1 MTHDLMC
8 PAGGVE
14 PGDCH
19 CDLID
24 KVRADTVE
32 QIWLASKAR
41 QAAAKVRADTLEKRH
56 RSIDATLTLFS
67 QDIHSLDNCVG
78 DHEARLRTIEQILG
92 GQP

>member
-1 MTHDLMC
+1 MVTHDPMC

-41 QAAAKVRADTLEKRH
+41 QAAK
-56 RSIDATLTLFS
+56 I
-67 QDIHSLDNCVG
+67 G
-78 DHEARLRTIEQILG
+78 DS
-92 GQP
+92 